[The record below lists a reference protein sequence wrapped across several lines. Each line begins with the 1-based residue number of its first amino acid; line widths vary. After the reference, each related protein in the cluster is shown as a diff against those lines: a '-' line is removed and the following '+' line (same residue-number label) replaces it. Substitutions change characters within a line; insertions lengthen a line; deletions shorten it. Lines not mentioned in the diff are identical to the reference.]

1 MNKIRHLIYVILLI
15 VIDQLTKLFAV
26 TKLKDQESI
35 SIIPKVLRLYYHE
48 NTGAV
53 WGILSDKTTLLA
65 LFSILIL
72 CVMIFFYF
80 RIPNEKH
87 YNYLRLIIVFLTA
100 GAIGNLID
108 RIARKFVVDFIY
120 FELIDFPIFNV
131 ADMYVSVS
139 AFCLVLLTIFYYKDD
154 DFSFLSNKDRKKHE
168 G

>member
-26 TKLKDQESI
+26 ARLKDQESI
-35 SIIPKVLRLYYHE
+35 SIIPNVLRLYYHE

-53 WGILSDKTTLLA
+53 WGILSDRTTLLA
-65 LFSILIL
+65 LFSIVIL

-80 RIPNEKH
+80 KIPNEKH